1 MKRKIA
7 RKATR
12 PAEPAIEY
20 DFSKGVTGK
29 YASIPGVGGAGQ
41 GEAAEQEA
49 GLTAASG
56 PSYAAV

>member
-12 PAEPAIEY
+12 PAEPAMEY

-29 YASIPGVGGAGQ
+29 YALRYWES
-41 GEAAEQEA
+41 EARADVA
-49 GLTAASG
+49 TTSPRRCASN
-56 PSYAAV
+56 VCE